1 MNMRLYPRF
10 VLAFVLVALF
20 SIGITSYLD
29 GLAARGQIKG
39 NASPGAAAPPAAQR
53 QPAPQ
58 PGAPDTGPPEDHLT
72 PLLQGLDR
80 SRLGAAAI
88 ALTASLALGSLL
100 ALGLVRPIGQL
111 TQVNRRYMKGDR
123 AARYL
128 LNGRDELAELGQ
140 SFNHLADQLEAE
152 QEQQKRLV
160 ADVAHDLRT
169 PLTVLKGELEYFQDG
184 LSEPTPAVI
193 QRLSEEV
200 DLLVRLVGDLRLLSL
215 ADAGSLSFNWTNL
228 DLKALTGAAA
238 QAFAHLAQAKGCCIV
253 VEGQAATVRADRDR
267 INQVLYNLLDNALQ
281 HTAAG
286 TTIQCCVAGSEHGA
300 ELRVRDRGPGLPETE
315 LERIFERLHRTDS
328 SRNRQD
334 GGSGLGLAI
343 VKTLAE
349 AHGGT
354 VTASNHPEGGAVFV
368 LQLPGHAI

>member
-1 MNMRLYPRF
+1 MRLNMRLYPRF

-39 NASPGAAAPPAAQR
+39 SASANT
-53 QPAPQ
+53 PAPYRQ
-58 PGAPDTGPPEDHLT
+58 PGAPDTGPPADHLT
-72 PLLQGLDR
+72 PLLQGLER

-100 ALGLVRPIGQL
+100 ALGLVRPIEQL
-111 TQVNRRYMKGDR
+111 TQVQRRYAQGDR
-123 AARYL
+123 EARYPGR
-128 LNGRDELAELGQ
+128 GRDELAELGQ
-140 SFNHLADQLEAE
+140 GFNYLADQLEAE
-152 QEQQKRLV
+152 QAQQKRLV

-193 QRLSEEV
+193 QRLTEEV

-215 ADAGSLSFNWTNL
+215 ADAGNLAFNWTDL
-228 DLKALTGAAA
+228 DLKALTYTAA
-238 QAFAHLAQAKGCCIV
+238 QAFGHLAQVKGCQIV

-267 INQVLYNLLDNALQ
+267 INQVLYNLLHNALQ

-286 TTIQCCVAGSEHGA
+286 TTVQCHVEGSEHDVQ
-300 ELRVRDRGPGLPETE
+300 LRIRDCGPGLPEAE

-349 AHGGT
+349 AHGGR

-368 LQLPGHAI
+368 LQLPIRAV